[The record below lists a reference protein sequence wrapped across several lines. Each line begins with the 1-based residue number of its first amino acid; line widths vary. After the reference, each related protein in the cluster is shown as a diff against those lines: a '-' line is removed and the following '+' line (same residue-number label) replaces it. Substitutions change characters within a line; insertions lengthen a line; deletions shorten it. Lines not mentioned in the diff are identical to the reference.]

1 MRLDYAG
8 LHLGRA
14 AQRIHHT
21 TELDEQAIPRRL
33 DEPAVMFGDL
43 RIDQLGSD
51 SIGEILLQ
59 WVV

>member
-1 MRLDYAG
+1 
-8 LHLGRA
+8 
-14 AQRIHHT
+14 
-21 TELDEQAIPRRL
+21 
-33 DEPAVMFGDL
+33 VMFGDL